1 MDGDDIQT
9 LVGEEILFA
18 NSPRGRWHAEY
29 LGSSYRS
36 AVEMATARVD
46 RTPLTVLKTD
56 LWNECLGGT
65 RDIAGHFQE
74 KGGFRFFSL
83 DIAHSVCR
91 RGHSQVPTVHAVQA
105 DIRALPFRTGS
116 FDAVLDLSSL
126 DHLPDAGVAE
136 AVGEYRRV
144 LREGGALLLVFWQR
158 NLVIRLRLFL
168 KRLFGRSE
176 KPDQNYFARGSVRA
190 KLGRGLVVVKEFAA
204 GSLLIPPQRLT
215 GAVLGSLP
223 TGAMTRLLGWL
234 VPIERSRA
242 ARPLLKHVA
251 GLYGI
256 VALRRA
262 GLSSES
268 SGSG

>member
-91 RGHSQVPTVHAVQA
+91 RGHS
-105 DIRALPFRTGS
+105 
-116 FDAVLDLSSL
+116 
-126 DHLPDAGVAE
+126 
-136 AVGEYRRV
+136 
-144 LREGGALLLVFWQR
+144 
-158 NLVIRLRLFL
+158 
-168 KRLFGRSE
+168 
-176 KPDQNYFARGSVRA
+176 
-190 KLGRGLVVVKEFAA
+190 
-204 GSLLIPPQRLT
+204 
-215 GAVLGSLP
+215 
-223 TGAMTRLLGWL
+223 
-234 VPIERSRA
+234 
-242 ARPLLKHVA
+242 
-251 GLYGI
+251 
-256 VALRRA
+256 
-262 GLSSES
+262 
-268 SGSG
+268 